1 MMKIHGK
8 LIAILTLLLLS
19 IFSTACNTDTQ
30 QTGTTESTTT
40 NSLVTIVSVDW
51 AIYYQNLAE
60 LYRGA
65 DLIAYGE
72 IDRIIEVQAQ
82 TISHTDRG
90 DIIHYN
96 TDFDFNIIQVLKGDE
111 TEEAVIHQ
119 LGAAGKMTVMDDPL
133 FEPGEAYILFLRK
146 TESGI
151 CVVLGG
157 PQGRFKVNDGKVYSM
172 DNAYTD
178 KIIISPELSYNGVD
192 LNNFIA
198 YITDKLR

>member
-1 MMKIHGK
+1 MKVYGK
-8 LIAILTLLLLS
+8 VMAITSIIFLS
-19 IFSTACNTDTQ
+19 LFTSACDAEPA
-30 QTGTTESTTT
+30 QTTSTESTAT
-40 NSLVTIVSVDW
+40 NNKITIVSVDW

-60 LYRGA
+60 LFQGA

-72 IDRIIEVQAQ
+72 IDRVIEVQEQ

-96 TDFDFNIIQVLKGDE
+96 TDLSFHISQILKGDE

-119 LGAAGKMTVMDDPL
+119 LGAAGKMVVIGDPS
-133 FEPGEAYILFLRK
+133 FQPGEAYILFLRK

-151 CVVLGG
+151 YLVLGG
-157 PQGRFKVNDGKVYSM
+157 AQGRFMVDNDKVYSI
-172 DNAYTD
+172 DNSID
-178 KIIISPELSYNGVD
+178 EEIIISPDLSFNGVD

-198 YITDKLR
+198 YITDKLQ